1 MMDEDASNLLK
12 RMPIEDLILGI
23 GDVAAATGVSQSQ
36 IRYWESKGY
45 IHSEVATDGK
55 NRKFSYKT
63 VLKVQQI
70 KTYLDD
76 GYTLV
81 GAAKRSQ
88 RRSNYFDMLRSFFEG
103 CFVNMAID
111 EDNQQASIDLG
122 PFDPEPGKNL
132 VAQRIDGHWHFQLI
146 DTKN

>member
-12 RMPIEDLILGI
+12 KMPIENLILGI

-45 IHSEVATDGK
+45 IHSEASNDGK

-81 GAAKRSQ
+81 GAAKQSQ
-88 RRSNYFDMLRSFFEG
+88 RRSNYFDTLRSFFEG
-103 CFVNMAID
+103 RFVNMAID
-111 EDNQQASIDLG
+111 PDSQQASIDLG
-122 PFDPEPGKNL
+122 PFDPEPGKSL
-132 VAQRIDGHWHFQLI
+132 IAERIDDHWHFKLI
-146 DTKN
+146 DAKN

>member
-1 MMDEDASNLLK
+1 MDEDASNLLK
-12 RMPIEDLILGI
+12 KMPLENLILGI

-45 IHSEVATDGK
+45 IHSEASTDGK

-81 GAAKRSQ
+81 GAAKQSQ
-88 RRSNYFDMLRSFFEG
+88 RRSSYFDTLRSFFEG
-103 CFVNMAID
+103 RFVTMDVSA
-111 EDNQQASIDLG
+111 ESASIDLG
-122 PFDPEPGKNL
+122 QFDPEPGKDL
-132 VAQRIDGHWHFQLI
+132 VAQRSGDQWHFKLI

>member
-1 MMDEDASNLLK
+1 MEEDAANLLK
-12 RMPIEDLILGI
+12 KMPIEKLILGI

-45 IHSEVATDGK
+45 IHSEASSDGK

-81 GAAKRSQ
+81 GAAKLSHKRGT
-88 RRSNYFDMLRSFFEG
+88 YFDMLRSFFEG
-103 CFVNMAID
+103 RFVTMAVTD
-111 EDNQQASIDLG
+111 EQTQINLG
-122 PFDPEPGKNL
+122 TFDPEPDKDL
-132 VAQRIDGHWHFQLI
+132 VAERIDGKWTFKLI
-146 DTKN
+146 AGTK